1 MGSHIFPLF
10 QAHVSA
16 VRFVFR
22 VVRIEIVGRIVF
34 CFLYWVVESDRSI
47 GILLDSTKYIF

>member
-10 QAHVSA
+10 QAHVSE
-16 VRFVFR
+16 VRFAFR

-34 CFLYWVVESDRSI
+34 CFFVLGRI
-47 GILLDSTKYIF
+47 GILLDSTKYIFLEIL